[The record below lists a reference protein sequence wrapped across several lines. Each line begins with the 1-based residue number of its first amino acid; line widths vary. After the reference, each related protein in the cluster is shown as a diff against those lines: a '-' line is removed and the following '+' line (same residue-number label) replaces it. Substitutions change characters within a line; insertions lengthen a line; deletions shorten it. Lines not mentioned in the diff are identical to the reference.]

1 MKKRGLII
9 ILTSAIMLGACSQ
22 VKTSQTEAPTEATTQ
37 AVEETSEEATVEEL
51 TQAAEGDLEA
61 ASIDAIEIDSTKSV
75 EGTVTEATMNLITIK
90 TDDGEDLSFAM
101 PEDGEYKNNLSD
113 GVTVDKKI
121 KITYTESDNEPY
133 PIISQLDDAE

>member
-9 ILTSAIMLGACSQ
+9 ILASAIMLGACSQ
-22 VKTSQTEAPTEATTQ
+22 AKTSQTEAPTEAATQ

-121 KITYTESDNEPY
+121 KITYTENDNEPY

>member
-9 ILTSAIMLGACSQ
+9 ILASAIMLGACSQ

-51 TQAAEGDLEA
+51 TQAEEA
-61 ASIDAIEIDSTKSV
+61 DVEVASIDAIEIDSTKSV
-75 EGTVTEATMNLITIK
+75 EGTVTEATMNLITIN

>member
-22 VKTSQTEAPTEATTQ
+22 AKTSQTEAPTEAATQ

-90 TDDGEDLSFAM
+90 TDDGESLSFAI

-113 GVTVDKKI
+113 GITVDKKI